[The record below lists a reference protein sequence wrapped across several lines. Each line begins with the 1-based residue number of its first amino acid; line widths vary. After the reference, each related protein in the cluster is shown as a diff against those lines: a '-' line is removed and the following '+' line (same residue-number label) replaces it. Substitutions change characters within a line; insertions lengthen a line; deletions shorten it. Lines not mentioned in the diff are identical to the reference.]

1 MSVSTDWI
9 RIASTSE
16 IAEGES
22 HAIEIMGLSLALYH
36 VGESWFCTDN
46 VCTHAFALLTD
57 GWLEEHIIECP
68 LHGGQ
73 FDVCTGKAVCSP
85 AEADLRSYPVRV
97 VEGQIEVL
105 LPDAAS

>member
-73 FDVCTGKAVCSP
+73 FDIRTGKALGAPVDI
-85 AEADLRSYPVRV
+85 DLKTFPVRI
-97 VEGQIEVL
+97 EGDDIL
-105 LPDAAS
+105 IALP